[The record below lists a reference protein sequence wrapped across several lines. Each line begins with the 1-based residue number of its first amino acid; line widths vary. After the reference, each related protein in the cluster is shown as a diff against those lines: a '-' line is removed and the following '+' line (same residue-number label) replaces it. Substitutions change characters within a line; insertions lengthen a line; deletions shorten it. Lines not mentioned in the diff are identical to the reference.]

1 MWTQVFES
9 SWWVRSDKFDLNK
22 ITVHG
27 RVKKLEEGLTNFEAY
42 ANQLVQANEKEAHG
56 NNQYPLIQWSSTLS
70 DHVHQSVVST
80 PRFQASISSCV
91 ILCVEI
97 EDKEGQFRHKDI
109 MKNKI
114 GELKGIKIL
123 NKHTSRGIK
132 LMNLCI

>member
-1 MWTQVFES
+1 M
-9 SWWVRSDKFDLNK
+9 
-22 ITVHG
+22 
-27 RVKKLEEGLTNFEAY
+27 KKLEEGLTNFEAY

-56 NNQYPLIQWSSTLS
+56 NNQYPLIRWSSTLS
-70 DHVHQSVVST
+70 DHVHQSVVFT

-91 ILCVEI
+91 IFCVEI